1 MTIEYHEPPQELSQ
15 RTRELHR
22 AYTTLVEEI
31 EAVDWYQQRV
41 DVTADEEMAHV
52 LRHNRDEEMEHA
64 AMTLE
69 WIRRNEPTFAEQLQ
83 TYLFTPAPITEIED
97 EAEQGGDGAANS
109 DAAASDSDLGI
120 GKFHKFTR

>member
-41 DVTADEEMAHV
+41 DVTADEEMANV

-64 AMTLE
+64 AMMLE
-69 WIRRNEPTFAEQLQ
+69 WIRRNEPTFAKQLE
-83 TYLFTPAPITEIED
+83 TYLFTSAPITGIED
-97 EAEQGGDGAANS
+97 EAEQGGDGAANG
-109 DAAASDSDLGI
+109 DATASDSALGI
-120 GKFHKFTR
+120 KKFDKFAR